1 MSLTV
6 DSEVSRLFADLM
18 EAFKREQADT
28 EKTLARVSERLDS
41 IAVEHIAPPDN
52 LKGVA

>member
-1 MSLTV
+1 MTLTV
-6 DSEVSRLFADLM
+6 DGEVSRLFADLM

-28 EKTLARVSERLDS
+28 AKTLARVGERLDS
-41 IAVEHIAPPDN
+41 IATDHVTPPDN